1 MGEPLATPWGV
12 YEARWAEKAAIPC
25 SAHEAY
31 LDGDKI
37 TGWLVLRQA
46 RPGERFAPLGMGGS
60 KLLSDYYT
68 DRKLYGRDRQTPLV
82 CDQAG
87 LLFVPGGTVA
97 DRAKITDGTKRILH
111 IIFTNGGRTS

>member
-1 MGEPLATPWGV
+1 MPPPGAEAV
-12 YEARWAEKAAIPC
+12 YYFFSLWKDRC
-25 SAHEAY
+25 S
-31 LDGDKI
+31 
-37 TGWLVLRQA
+37 
-46 RPGERFAPLGMGGS
+46 GERFAPLGMGGT
-60 KLLSDYYT
+60 KLLSDYFT